1 LLHCG
6 IAVAFVYQVP
16 HERKHLVLASDE
28 DGSTLEAL
36 KFSLASEIVE
46 LVILTSDDAFLQTL
60 REALGGARRL
70 WHVPSADKVSDLLVA
85 GQVGIVV
92 IDVQTLHDSARTFVE
107 QIKRQFPDLVLVA
120 AGHRDDETSLAGSIS
135 AGLVYRFIHKP
146 MSPARAK
153 LFAEAAIRKYEGQRR
168 RATEPPVKSAS
179 PANPAWLIGGAIAA
193 LLIVGAIAWIAHRS
207 GGEEPAPPAS
217 SEAAKP
223 AAVEPGIL
231 ARAAAALAANRLT
244 EPKGDNA
251 LELYLQLQARNPTD
265 SNARLGLAEV
275 HERLLARAENALLEE
290 RLEEAAA
297 AIETARKSGVESGR
311 IAFLSAQLAKSREQI
326 KTAQAQVQQ
335 QNRARPDVSTNAS
348 TDVRTDVREA
358 KPKEDPVAPLLTLA
372 AQRSADGHLLEPVG
386 DSASFYVQEALRADP
401 QNAAAAEAKRALAA
415 RLMEDARGAIDRR
428 DFARA
433 LFVIEGADGIAVP
446 ANIEALQNLLAAA
459 RKQVDVDARTQLL
472 KNANERLLQDRLIE
486 PANDNAK
493 YFYLTLKQ
501 LEPGNPALA
510 SVLQD
515 LGTRLTT
522 KARRALILGQLDA
535 AKSWLDEVGSIGFN
549 SAEVSA
555 VQRDLDAA
563 VAQQNFMTTLVPASQ
578 LTLLKSVQPSY
589 PVRALNGKIEG
600 WVDVEFTVAET
611 GKLKDVSIRATS
623 NPGVFDDAAVK
634 AVAQWSY
641 KPVLR
646 DAKPVPVRSQ
656 IRVRF
661 TLP

>member
-1 LLHCG
+1 
-6 IAVAFVYQVP
+6 
-16 HERKHLVLASDE
+16 VLASDE
-28 DGSTLEAL
+28 DGSQFDAL
-36 KFSLASEIVE
+36 KFSLASDIVE
-46 LVILTSDDAFLQTL
+46 LVVLTADDAFLQTL
-60 REALGGARRL
+60 REALGGAKRL

-92 IDVQTLHDSARTFVE
+92 LDVQALNDSARVFVE
-107 QIKRQFPDLVLVA
+107 QIKRQFPDLVIVA
-120 AGHRDDETSLAGSIS
+120 AGHRDDETSLAGLIS

-153 LFAEAAIRKYEGQRR
+153 LFAEAAIKKYEDQRR
-168 RATEPPVKSAS
+168 RAAETPRRKSAS
-179 PANPAWLIGGAIAA
+179 PASPAWLIGGGVAA
-193 LLIVGAIAWIAHRS
+193 LLIVGGIAWIAHRS
-207 GGEEPAPPAS
+207 NGEEPAPPPS

-223 AAVEPGIL
+223 AAVESLLL
-231 ARAAAALAANRLT
+231 ARAGAALAANRLT
-244 EPKGDNA
+244 EPAGDNA

-265 SNARLGLAEV
+265 SNARAGLAEV

-290 RLEEAAA
+290 RLDEAVA

-311 IAFLSAQLAKSREQI
+311 IAFLTAQLAKSREQV
-326 KTAQAQVQQ
+326 KTAQAQTQVQQ
-335 QNRARPDVSTNAS
+335 QNRARS
-348 TDVRTDVREA
+348 DVRTEA
-358 KPKEDPVAPLLTLA
+358 KPEEDHVTAFLTLA
-372 AQRSADGHLLEPVG
+372 AQRSADGHLLEPDR
-386 DSASFYVQEALRADP
+386 DSARYYLQEALRADP
-401 QNAAAAEAKRALAA
+401 QNAAAADARRALAT
-415 RLMEDARGAIDRR
+415 RLMEDARSAIDRR

-433 LFVIEGADGIAVP
+433 LFVIEGANGIAVP
-446 ANIEALQNLLAAA
+446 ANIEAVQNLLAAA
-459 RKQVDVDARTQLL
+459 RKEADVDARGQLL

-501 LEPGNPALA
+501 LEPGNPALT
-510 SVLQD
+510 SMLQD

-549 SAEVSA
+549 SAEVSS
-555 VQRDLDAA
+555 VQHDLDAA
-563 VAQQNFMTTLVPASQ
+563 VAQQNFMTTLIPASQ
-578 LTLLKSVQPSY
+578 LTLLKTVQPSY
-589 PVRALNGKIEG
+589 PLRAMNGKIEG
-600 WVDVEFTVAET
+600 WVDVEFTVAEI
-611 GKLKDVSIRATS
+611 GKVKDVSVRASS

-634 AVAQWSY
+634 AVAQWRY

-646 DAKPVPVRSQ
+646 DARPVPVRSQ

>member
-1 LLHCG
+1 
-6 IAVAFVYQVP
+6 
-16 HERKHLVLASDE
+16 VLASDE
-28 DGSTLEAL
+28 DGSTFDAL
-36 KFSLASEIVE
+36 KFSLASDIVE
-46 LVILTSDDAFLQTL
+46 LVVLTADDAFLQTL
-60 REALGGARRL
+60 REALGGSKRL

-92 IDVQTLHDSARTFVE
+92 LDVQALNDNARVFVE
-107 QIKRQFPDLVLVA
+107 QIKRQFPDLVIVA
-120 AGHRDDETSLAGSIS
+120 AGHRDDETSLAGLIS

-153 LFAEAAIRKYEGQRR
+153 LFAEAAIKKYEDQRR
-168 RATEPPVKSAS
+168 RAAETPRRKSDPPAR
-179 PANPAWLIGGAIAA
+179 PAWLIGGATAA
-193 LLIVGAIAWIAHRS
+193 LLIVGGIAWIAHRS
-207 GGEEPAPPAS
+207 SVEEPAAPAS
-217 SEAAKP
+217 NEAAKP
-223 AAVEPGIL
+223 AALESTIL

-244 EPKGDNA
+244 EPAGDNA
-251 LELYLQLQARNPTD
+251 LELYLQLQARNPAD
-265 SNARLGLAEV
+265 SNARAGLAEV

-290 RLEEAAA
+290 RLDEAVA

-311 IAFLSAQLAKSREQI
+311 IAFLTAQLAKSRDQV

-335 QNRARPDVSTNAS
+335 QNRAR
-348 TDVRTDVREA
+348 TDVRTDLRAES
-358 KPKEDPVAPLLTLA
+358 KPEEDHVTPLLALA
-372 AQRSADGHLLEPVG
+372 AQRSADGHLLEP
-386 DSASFYVQEALRADP
+386 DRDNARYYVQEALRADP
-401 QNAAAAEAKRALAA
+401 QNAAAADAKRALAT
-415 RLMEDARGAIDRR
+415 RLMEDARSAIDRR

-433 LFVIEGADGIAVP
+433 LFVIEGANGIAVP
-446 ANIEALQNLLAAA
+446 ANVEAAQNLLAAA
-459 RKQVDVDARTQLL
+459 RKEADVDARGQLL

-501 LEPGNPALA
+501 LEPGNPALT
-510 SVLQD
+510 SMLQD

-549 SAEVSA
+549 SAEVSS
-555 VQRDLDAA
+555 VQHDLDAA
-563 VAQQNFMTTLVPASQ
+563 VAQQNFMTTLIPAGQ
-578 LTLLKSVQPSY
+578 LTLLKTVQPAY
-589 PVRALNGKIEG
+589 PVKAMNGKIEG

-611 GKLKDVSIRATS
+611 GKVKDVSVRATS

-634 AVAQWSY
+634 AVAQWRY

>member
-1 LLHCG
+1 
-6 IAVAFVYQVP
+6 
-16 HERKHLVLASDE
+16 VLASDE
-28 DGSTLEAL
+28 DGSSLEAL
-36 KFSLASEIVE
+36 KFSLASDIVE
-46 LVILTSDDAFLQTL
+46 LVVLTSDDAFLQTL
-60 REALGGARRL
+60 REAVGGARRL

-85 GQVGIVV
+85 GEVGIVV
-92 IDVQTLHDSARTFVE
+92 LDVQMLHDSARIFVE

-120 AGHRDDETSLAGSIS
+120 AGHRDDENSLAGLIS

-153 LFAEAAIRKYEGQRR
+153 LFAEAAIKKHEDQRR
-168 RATEPPVKSAS
+168 RAAETPVRKSAS
-179 PANPAWLIGGAIAA
+179 PASRAWLMGGAIAA
-193 LLIVGAIAWIAHRS
+193 LLVVGVIAWIVNRS
-207 GGEEPAPPAS
+207 GEEPAQPTS
-217 SEAAKP
+217 SEKP
-223 AAVEPGIL
+223 APVESLLL
-231 ARAAAALAANRLT
+231 ARAGAALAANRLT
-244 EPKGDNA
+244 EPAGDNA
-251 LELYLQLQARNPTD
+251 LELYLQLQASNPAD

-290 RLEEAAA
+290 RLDEAAA

-311 IAFLSAQLAKSREQI
+311 IAFLTAQLAKSREQV

-335 QNRARPDVSTNAS
+335 QNRPRA
-348 TDVRTDVREA
+348 DVRAEA
-358 KPKEDPVAPLLTLA
+358 KPEEDRVAPLVALA
-372 AQRSADGHLLEPVG
+372 NQHIADGHLLEPDR
-386 DSASFYVQEALRADP
+386 DSARYFVQEALRTDP
-401 QNAAAAEAKRALAA
+401 QNAAALDAKRALAS
-415 RLMEDARGAIDRR
+415 RLMEDARSAIDRR

-433 LFVIEGADGIAVP
+433 LYVIEGANGIAVP
-446 ANIEALQNLLAAA
+446 ANIEALQNLLSAA
-459 RKQVDVDARTQLL
+459 RQQAEADARSQLL

-515 LGTRLTT
+515 LGTRLTA

-549 SAEVSA
+549 SAEASS
-555 VQRDLDAA
+555 VQHDLDAA
-563 VAQQNFMTTLVPASQ
+563 VAQHNFMTTLAPASQ
-578 LTLLKSVQPSY
+578 LTVLKSVQPSY
-589 PVRALNGKIEG
+589 PMRAVNAKIEG

-611 GKLKDVSIRATS
+611 GKVRDVSVRASS

-634 AVAQWSY
+634 AVAQWRY

-646 DAKPVPVRSQ
+646 DAKPVPVRSE